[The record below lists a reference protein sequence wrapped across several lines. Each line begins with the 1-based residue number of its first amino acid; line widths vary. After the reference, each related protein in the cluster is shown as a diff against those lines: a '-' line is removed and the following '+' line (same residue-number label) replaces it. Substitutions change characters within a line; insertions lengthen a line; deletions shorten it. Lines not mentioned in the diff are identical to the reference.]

1 MIINYENVRRKR
13 FKIVRAIVRIKDL
26 KRIVQENTPFLRK
39 MKNFVNL
46 IGKKN
51 HDKISNACFL
61 IEIP

>member
-51 HDKISNACFL
+51 MTRFQMLAF
-61 IEIP
+61 